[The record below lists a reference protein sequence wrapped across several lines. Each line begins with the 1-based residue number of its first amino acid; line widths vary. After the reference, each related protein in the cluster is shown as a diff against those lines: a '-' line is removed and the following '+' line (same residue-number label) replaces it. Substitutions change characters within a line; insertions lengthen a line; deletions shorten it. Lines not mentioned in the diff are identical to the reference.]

1 MYRMFYVQWYANAE
15 DEYNIEIVFTTMEG
29 KLPFFIFMDMLV
41 ILDVGKCLPIYYIY
55 FRE

>member
-1 MYRMFYVQWYANAE
+1 MFYVQWYANAE